1 MNNPIKIGLFGY
13 GVVGHGVYDILIN
26 SKSLRTEIIK
36 ICAKHPEKKRDLP
49 MENFTFN
56 KYDLLDNPEVDLI
69 VELIDDAEAAFEI
82 LKEALLRGKNVVTS
96 NKKMLAEHLQEIY
109 ELQKSTG
116 KSVLYEG
123 SSCGSIPI
131 IRTLEEYYDN
141 EMLNSVSGIFNAST
155 NYILTRVCNENK
167 DYDLTVQ
174 RAQDLGLLESNP
186 TLDIVGFDA
195 LYKLAIISAH
205 AYGYFP
211 KTDEI
216 VTHGIQ
222 NINKYDVQYAK
233 EKEVVIKHVAHARKV
248 NDNEICLFVLPQFVS
263 NERDLSYVNL
273 DDNAVEIEASFS
285 QNHFFKGKGAGS
297 FPTGSSVVSDISAL
311 TYNYKYAY
319 KKRELHSKISQTQD
333 VVLEV
338 YFRYYDKRNLAYFQF
353 EKITEEYKSEDNNYV
368 VGHISLKALLAAKDR
383 LNTADI
389 FMAFTGKI
397 ID

>member
-1 MNNPIKIGLFGY
+1 MSKSLKIGLFGY
-13 GVVGHGVYDILIN
+13 GVVGKGVYNILTN
-26 SKSLRTEIIK
+26 SKSLNTSIVK

-49 MENFTFN
+49 MDHFSFN
-56 KYDLLDNPEVDLI
+56 KYDLLDNPEIDLI
-69 VELIDDAEAAFEI
+69 VEVIDDAVAAFEI
-82 LKEALLRGKNVVTS
+82 LKEALERGKNVVTS
-96 NKKMLAEHLQEIY
+96 NKKMVAEHLEEIY
-109 ELQKSTG
+109 ELQKKTG

-141 EMLNSVSGIFNAST
+141 EMLNSVSGVFNASS

-186 TLDIVGFDA
+186 TLDIVGYDA
-195 LYKLAIISAH
+195 LYKLIIITAH
-205 AYGYFP
+205 AYGLFL
-211 KTDEI
+211 KHDEI

-222 NINKYDVQYAK
+222 NISRYDVQYAK
-233 EKEVVIKHVAHARKV
+233 EKNVVIKQIAVARKV
-248 NDNEICLFVLPQFVS
+248 NDTEICLFVMPQFLPDDH
-263 NERDLSYVNL
+263 DLSYVQL
-273 DDNAVEIEASFS
+273 DDNAVLVEASFS
-285 QNHFFKGKGAGS
+285 QNHFLKGKGAGS
-297 FPTGSSVVSDISAL
+297 YPTGSAIVSDISAL

-319 KKRELHSKISQTQD
+319 KKKEQHIQVKQTQN

-338 YFRYYDKRNLAYFQF
+338 YFRYYDKKNLEYFQF
-353 EKITEEYKSEDNNYV
+353 EKITSEFTSNDYCYV
-368 VGHISLKALLAAKDR
+368 IGQITLQALLKAKDR